1 MPHLNTGVDLEVSI
15 EQLDDVAFA
24 SDGEPVERLQA
35 KHHLTRAASL
45 SDSSADLWKTLRVWS
60 EAAAADPSLP
70 SRVKLLLVTTARAPE
85 GSAASMLRPG
95 RTDGEGA
102 GANLRAVRD
111 VLIGVATT
119 SRNLSLRPAFDAFQR
134 LTERMQLS
142 LLSAI
147 EILDGQPTLV
157 DLEHALEYELRFNAP
172 SGKAAIA
179 REMLEG
185 WWWPRVCRALTAV
198 PPEAV
203 PLSSIETKLD
213 EIRDLL
219 KRDALVADMEF
230 AEPTSDEIASYEDLR
245 FVKQLRG
252 IGLGSNR
259 LGYAKQDF
267 YRAFAQRSRWTRQ
280 HVVLDDELARFER
293 MLIEEWQP
301 RHAAMCDDH
310 EGDDVDDAKLKQG
323 GQALYSWVET
333 SARFQFR
340 TLTAKFLNVGSYHM
354 LANDAR
360 VGWHRDFRR
369 LFGDDV

>member
-24 SDGEPVERLQA
+24 SDGDPVELLQA
-35 KHHLTRAASL
+35 KHHLKRAADLTDASP
-45 SDSSADLWKTLRVWS
+45 DLWKTLRIWS
-60 EAAAADPSLP
+60 ETAASDPSLP
-70 SRVKLLLVTTARAPE
+70 SRVKMLLVTTATAPD
-85 GSAASMLRPG
+85 GSAASMLRPRG
-95 RTDGEGA
+95 IDGDGA

-111 VLIGVATT
+111 ILIGVATT
-119 SRNLSLRPAFDAFQR
+119 SRSRSLRPAFEAFQA

-157 DLEHALEYELRFNAP
+157 ELEPALEYELRFNAP
-172 SGKAAIA
+172 SGKAGAA
-179 REMLEG
+179 RELLEG
-185 WWWPRVCRALTAV
+185 WWWPRVCRALTAN
-198 PPEAV
+198 PPEAI

-213 EIRDLL
+213 EIRDSL
-219 KRDALVADMEF
+219 KRDALVADLEF
-230 AEPTSDEIASYEDLR
+230 AQPTADEIAGYEDLR

-280 HVVLDDELARFER
+280 HVVLDDELERFER

-301 RHAAMCDDH
+301 RHAAMCDDL
-310 EGDDVDDAKLKQG
+310 EGDNVDEARLRQD
-323 GQALYSWVET
+323 GQSLYSWVET

-360 VGWHRDFRR
+360 VGWHRDFQR
-369 LFGDDV
+369 LFGDET